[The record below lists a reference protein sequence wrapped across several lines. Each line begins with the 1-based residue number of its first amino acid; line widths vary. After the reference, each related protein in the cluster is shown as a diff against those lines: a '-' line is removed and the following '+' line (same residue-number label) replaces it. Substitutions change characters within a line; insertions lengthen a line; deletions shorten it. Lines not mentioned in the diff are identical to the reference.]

1 MTLHR
6 FTFRAMAAENEV
18 QVHSDDAAFA
28 ESAATRAIQEVLR
41 IEEKYS
47 RYLDASVVSRIN
59 SGAGG
64 APVAIDAETH
74 GLLMFADACY
84 SQSDG
89 LFDATS
95 GVLRRAWRFDGDR
108 VPGPEELD
116 ALVTLVGWE
125 RVDLAPGSV
134 RLPLPG
140 MELDFGGFGKEYA
153 VDRAILALRD
163 VGITSAFVNL
173 AGDLAILGPQPG
185 RMPWRVG
192 IQHPRR
198 KDALLAT
205 LPVTSGA
212 IATSGDYERFIE
224 VDGVRHCHV
233 LDPRTGRS
241 ARGFQSV
248 TVHAPSC
255 LVAGSAATIAMLKGA
270 REGLEWLRTLGLAHL
285 CVLEDGTVVD
295 GFAADGRLRSDAS
308 ANLGNAD

>member
-6 FTFRAMAAENEV
+6 FTFRAMAAVNEM
-18 QVHSDDAAFA
+18 QVHGDDAHVA
-28 ESAATRAIQEVLR
+28 ESATARAIEEVLR
-41 IEEKYS
+41 IESKFS
-47 RYLDASVVSRIN
+47 RYRADSVVSRIN
-59 SGAGG
+59 ASAGG
-64 APVAIDAETH
+64 EGVSIDAETR
-74 GLLMFADACY
+74 GLLAFADACFR
-84 SQSDG
+84 QSGG

-108 VPGPEELD
+108 VPGDAELA
-116 ALVTLVGWE
+116 ALVELVGWE
-125 RVDLAPGSV
+125 RVELGAASV
-134 RLPLPG
+134 RLPLAG

-153 VDRAILALRD
+153 VDRAALVLREA
-163 VGITSAFVNL
+163 GIAGALVNL
-173 AGDLAILGPQPG
+173 AGDLAILGPQPDG
-185 RMPWRVG
+185 SPWRLG

-198 KDALLAT
+198 ADALLAT

-224 VDGVRHCHV
+224 VDGKRHCHV

-248 TVHAPSC
+248 TVHAQSC

-270 REGLEWLRTLGLAHL
+270 HDGLEWLRSLELAHL

-295 GFAADGRLRSDAS
+295 GFAA
-308 ANLGNAD
+308 